1 MTIENKKIPL
11 PARTFELKT
20 FFSDVLDQLGIPDNQ
35 GAVDFLV
42 TWANYERRAAGKP
55 HGFNP
60 LNTTKDLSKIDA
72 GQTNF
77 NLNKG
82 YPVKNYSTY
91 NFGVK
96 ATADT
101 LKLPY
106 YKNIVQA
113 LKNGKPAKLAYSTPG
128 ISKEL
133 KTWGT
138 HSFARNFADYLA
150 TPKKTKAEV
159 KKDAGDTQNN
169 LTKIIVIL
177 FIVGGLLYTY
187 TKI

>member
-1 MTIENKKIPL
+1 MPKL
-11 PARTFELKT
+11 PAPKAATDFNIKT

-60 LNTTKDLSKIDA
+60 LNTTKDMSKTDPK
-72 GQTNF
+72 QTNF
-77 NLNKG
+77 NTNAG
-82 YPVKNYSTY
+82 YPVKSYSNYKT
-91 NFGVK
+91 GVK

-113 LKNGKPAKLAYSTPG
+113 LKSGKPAKLAYSTAG
-128 ISKEL
+128 IAREL

-138 HSFARNFADYLA
+138 HSFAKNFIDYVA
-150 TPKKTKAEV
+150 AAKKTTPQV
-159 KKDAGDTQNN
+159 KKETKETKDN

-177 FIVGGLLYTY
+177 VIVGGLLYTY
-187 TKI
+187 TKLP

>member
-1 MTIENKKIPL
+1 MPNLRTPL
-11 PARTFELKT
+11 PARTFDLKT

-42 TWANYERRAAGKP
+42 TWANYEKRAAGKP

-60 LNTTKDLSKIDA
+60 LNTTKDMKSIDP

-77 NLNKG
+77 NTNAG
-82 YPVKNYSTY
+82 YPVKSYSNY
-91 NFGVK
+91 NVGVK

-106 YKNIVQA
+106 YKNIVKA
-113 LKNGKPAKLAYSTPG
+113 LKDGKPAKLAYLTPG
-128 ISKEL
+128 ISREL

-138 HSFARNFADYLA
+138 YTFAKNFTDYITA
-150 TPKKTKAEV
+150 SKKTAPQV
-159 KKDAGDTQNN
+159 KKEAKETGDNM
-169 LTKIIVIL
+169 TKIIVIL

>member
-1 MTIENKKIPL
+1 MTVLKA
-11 PARTFELKT
+11 PAPVTSFNLKT
-20 FFSDVLDQLGIPDNQ
+20 FFSDVLDQLGVPYNQ

-42 TWANYERRAAGKP
+42 TWANYERRAKGKP

-60 LNTTKDLSKIDA
+60 LNTTKDMKKIDA

-77 NLNKG
+77 NTNAG

-91 NFGVK
+91 SVGVK

-113 LKNGKPAKLAYSTPG
+113 LKNGKPAQLAYQTSG
-128 ISKEL
+128 IAREL

-138 HSFARNFADYLA
+138 HSFARNFVDYIA
-150 TPKKTKAEV
+150 AAKKTAPQV
-159 KKDAGDTQNN
+159 KKEIKDTKDNI
-169 LTKIIVIL
+169 TKIIVLL

>member
-1 MTIENKKIPL
+1 MSIKKA
-11 PARTFELKT
+11 PAPAVSFNIKT
-20 FFSDVLDQLGIPDNQ
+20 FFSDVLDQLGVPDNQ

-42 TWANYERRAAGKP
+42 TWANYEKRGAGKP

-60 LNTTKDLSKIDA
+60 LNTTKDMKKIDA

-77 NLNKG
+77 NTNAG
-82 YPVKNYSTY
+82 YPVKSYSTY
-91 NFGVK
+91 AVGVK

-113 LKNGKPAKLAYSTPG
+113 LKNGKPAKLAYQTPG
-128 ISKEL
+128 IARDL

-138 HSFARNFADYLA
+138 HSFARNFVDYVA
-150 TPKKTKAEV
+150 AAKKTAPQV
-159 KKDAGDTQNN
+159 KKEAKETGDNI
-169 LTKIIVIL
+169 TKILIVLVI
-177 FIVGGLLYTY
+177 IGGLAYTY
-187 TKI
+187 TKF

>member
-1 MTIENKKIPL
+1 MAIQKA
-11 PARTFELKT
+11 PAPATSFNIKT

-42 TWANYERRAAGKP
+42 TWANYEKRAAGKP

-60 LNTTKDLSKIDA
+60 LNTTKDMKSIDPL
-72 GQTNF
+72 QTNF
-77 NLNKG
+77 NTNAG
-82 YPVKNYSTY
+82 YPVKSYSNYKT
-91 NFGVK
+91 GVK

-128 ISKEL
+128 IAREL

-138 HSFARNFADYLA
+138 HSFAKNFVDYIA
-150 TPKKTKAEV
+150 AAKKTAPQV
-159 KKDAGDTQNN
+159 KKEAKETGDNM
-169 LTKIIVIL
+169 TKIIVIL
-177 FIVGGLLYTY
+177 VIVGGLLYTY
-187 TKI
+187 TKIS